1 MDIFFELHQG
11 LPREAPGNQ
20 ECTRKAFSLLPHL
33 PPKPSILDIGC
44 GPGQQT
50 IVLAQ
55 LTDGVITAVDT
66 HEPFLEELKR
76 RAIAQGVSEKVKPV
90 NTSMFSLEFEAQ
102 SFDLIWSE
110 GAIYIIGFDQGL
122 KTWKPLLKTG
132 GYLVVSELSW
142 LQLNPPS
149 EIREFWAT
157 NYPAMNLIEDN
168 LKLIKA
174 AGYREISHFI
184 LPESAWWDDY
194 YTPLEQ
200 RITLLQTQY
209 QDEAI
214 LRQEQQEIDFYR
226 IYSNWYGYVFYLM
239 QI

>member
-20 ECTRKAFSLLPHL
+20 ESTRRAFSLLTHL

-44 GPGQQT
+44 GPGQQS

-55 LTDGVITAVDT
+55 LSDGVITAVDT

-76 RAIAQGVSEKVKPV
+76 RAIAQGVSEQVRFI
-90 NTSMFSLEFEAQ
+90 NASMFSLEFEAH

-110 GAIYIIGFDQGL
+110 GAIYIIGFEQGL
-122 KTWKPLLKTG
+122 KTWKPLLKPG

-142 LQLNPPS
+142 LKLNPPQ
-149 EIREFWAT
+149 EVREYWAT
-157 NYPAMNLIEDN
+157 NYPAMNSIEDN
-168 LKLIKA
+168 LKLIEA
-174 AGYREISHFI
+174 AGYRKISHFI

-200 RITLLQTQY
+200 RITLLRNQY
-209 QDEAI
+209 KDDAI
-214 LRQEQQEIDFYR
+214 LQEEEQEIDFYR
-226 IYSNWYGYVFYLM
+226 TYSDWYGYLFYLM
-239 QI
+239 QL